1 MRGAVVAAIWIW
13 LTPLFILAGLVLLLG
28 ILALLARFRGGRYL
42 RPIMQGLARMP
53 LIGKGVRRASQ
64 AALEQQNPELA
75 SAIRKLER
83 MGAARDPQRAQKALS
98 SLTAAERR
106 AYLAAVDQQGTMPSP
121 QNRQQRRQASR
132 VRKSSR

>member
-1 MRGAVVAAIWIW
+1 MAHDAYDGRCPVCS
-13 LTPLFILAGLVLLLG
+13 
-28 ILALLARFRGGRYL
+28 ALLAK
-42 RPIMQGLARMP
+42 MP
-53 LIGKGVRRASQ
+53 LIGKGIRRASQ

>member
-1 MRGAVVAAIWIW
+1 MRDAMVASIWLW
-13 LTPLFILAGLVLLLG
+13 LTPVFILGGMLLLLG
-28 ILALLARFRGGRYL
+28 SFALLARVKGGRYI

-53 LIGKGVRRASQ
+53 LIGRGIKRASQ

-83 MGAARDPQRAQKALS
+83 MGAGRDPQRAQKALS

-132 VRKSSR
+132 VRKNT